1 MLFSG
6 EDGWTQKV
14 PEVRDDGLLVE
25 SGHGGRPVD
34 GTHLQGKASTAEG
47 KPFPPPPARRLHI
60 SSALTTCCILVA
72 MDTNSCDS
80 SWRYSG
86 TNSTLATRN
95 IPAKYTPLLLSL
107 RTEESEQIYEA
118 SREQVTPT
126 AGGRLQMKTQSSD
139 HTTTT
144 TTNTTA
150 AARMAT

>member
-14 PEVRDDGLLVE
+14 PQVRDDGLLVQ
-25 SGHGGRPVD
+25 SGHSGRPVD
-34 GTHLQGKASTAEG
+34 GTDLQGKASSVMG
-47 KPFPPPPARRLHI
+47 KTVPPPATV

-118 SREQVTPT
+118 SREKSRPPLKD
-126 AGGRLQMKTQSSD
+126 AYR
-139 HTTTT
+139 
-144 TTNTTA
+144 
-150 AARMAT
+150 